1 MVKPQHPGPPILS
14 EQDFQAWLR
23 EQDAKD
29 KFAQKEAERSAAR
42 SAAGGSLEE
51 LHAQQVQS
59 WRLSERRLEQEAKQ
73 LSARGSIF
81 GGVGMAEDHVAWSQQ
96 EELRDR
102 VTREKVRK
110 QNSAFVARH
119 VARHDALCSGSASQ
133 SMMRF
138 VGRYAFDS
146 NVPFY

>member
-1 MVKPQHPGPPILS
+1 MLVKPQHPGPPILS

-59 WRLSERRLEQEAKQ
+59 WRISERRLEQEAKQ
-73 LSARGSIF
+73 LSARGSVF

-96 EELRDR
+96 AELRDR

-110 QNSAFVARH
+110 QNSAFVAKPNSTTS
-119 VARHDALCSGSASQ
+119 SGSASQ